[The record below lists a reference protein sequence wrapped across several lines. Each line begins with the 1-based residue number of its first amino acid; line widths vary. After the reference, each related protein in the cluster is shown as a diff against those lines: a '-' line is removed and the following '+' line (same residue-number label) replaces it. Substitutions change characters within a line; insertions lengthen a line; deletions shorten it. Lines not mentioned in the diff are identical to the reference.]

1 MRAKIWQFQTTNRW
15 LSKFEARRRQT
26 DESIAVLADDLRQM
40 SQKAYS
46 NLDPRAQ
53 EALALNQL
61 YKSISLEMKCRCID
75 KNCKT
80 VADAVEVIERYEA
93 ILGKVIQRRSRPL
106 EQSAKD
112 SLVDTMVIGEV
123 TSNFLPRDQPWCK
136 QYGKCTP
143 ADAATAGEN
152 REQYEQERPLQFPL
166 WRKVTRE

>member
-1 MRAKIWQFQTTNRW
+1 
-15 LSKFEARRRQT
+15 
-26 DESIAVLADDLRQM
+26 M

-80 VADAVEVIERYEA
+80 VADTVEVIERYKA
-93 ILGKVIQRRSRPL
+93 ILGEGDTKKKQT

-112 SLVDTMVIGEV
+112 SNLNRNAPY
-123 TSNFLPRDQPWCK
+123 SSP
-136 QYGKCTP
+136 YG
-143 ADAATAGEN
+143 GRSQEN
-152 REQYEQERPLQFPL
+152 RRCFLCGSEEHLMRHCPMNWRNIPLPSTATGNANVQENSRPSSQ
-166 WRKVTRE
+166 